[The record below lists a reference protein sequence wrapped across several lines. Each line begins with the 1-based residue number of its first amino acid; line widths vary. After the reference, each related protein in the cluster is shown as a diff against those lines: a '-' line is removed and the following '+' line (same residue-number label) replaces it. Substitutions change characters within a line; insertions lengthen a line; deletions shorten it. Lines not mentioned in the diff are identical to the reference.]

1 MAHRQILTS
10 PIRTPFPL
18 NALQKIF
25 LCTACKLYERL
36 LGAKS
41 GSWSSRRPLKIMV
54 RFIGTFTVAIHH

>member
-41 GSWSSRRPLKIMV
+41 GRNFHPTM
-54 RFIGTFTVAIHH
+54 FINGESFTNVSL

>member
-18 NALQKIF
+18 NALQNIF

-36 LGAKS
+36 LGAMNGPSYLNIDSLK
-41 GSWSSRRPLKIMV
+41 PL
-54 RFIGTFTVAIHH
+54 